1 MRRIFVFT
9 VLAFTLIVLTP
20 GTICMAQGIPQGSY
34 QQTCNNVAVNGNV
47 LTANCQDSH
56 SNWINAQLPDV
67 QRCTGDITND
77 NGALRCAT
85 SGYGTPAGYQTG
97 NGPNGSYMQS
107 CPDIPV
113 GGDDLPARSPTSE
126 GSRHDTQL
134 AYHNKGRRHNL
145 NRNRH

>member
-97 NGPNGSYMQS
+97 NVPNGSLLHALQG
-107 CPDIPV
+107 I
-113 GGDDLPARSPTSE
+113 
-126 GSRHDTQL
+126 
-134 AYHNKGRRHNL
+134 HNL
-145 NRNRH
+145 GISLLACVPGLTSPLAA